1 MKTLVGSM
9 LLALALLLTACTHVA
24 DHELLANHMA
34 PDQLAAILTRDIIA
48 LSDTID
54 YQEAFMLADAAI
66 NATDS
71 LSRRYG
77 MSGPPEYHN
86 IMVNLGFRDRG
97 LCWHW
102 TTDLLNTFFAL
113 KLKTIDFMWAEAY
126 AGSDLSE
133 HNVAVIVP
141 AADMRLESGLIYDP
155 WRTSGKPYWILLK
168 DDTKYPWQEF
178 PRAKWLENQVEP

>member
-1 MKTLVGSM
+1 MKKLLCSM
-9 LLALALLLTACTHVA
+9 LLMLPLVLTACSHVS
-24 DHELLANHMA
+24 DSELLANRMT
-34 PDQLAAILTRDIIA
+34 PDQLTAELTRDIMA

-54 YQEAFMLADAAI
+54 PKEAFDLANTAI
-66 NATDS
+66 KTTDT
-71 LSRRYG
+71 LARKYG

-86 IMVNLGFRDRG
+86 VMVNLGIRDRG

-113 KLKTIDFMWAEAY
+113 NLKTIDFMWAEAH

-141 AADMRLESGLIYDP
+141 AADARLENGLIFDP

-168 DDTKYPWQEF
+168 DDTKYPWREF
-178 PRAKWLENQVEP
+178 PRNKW

>member
-1 MKTLVGSM
+1 MKTFLGCM
-9 LLALALLLTACTHVA
+9 LLVLALLSTACTHVA
-24 DHELLANHMA
+24 DHEILANHMA
-34 PDQLAAILTRDIIA
+34 PDRLTEVLTRDIIT

-54 YQEAFMLADAAI
+54 PKEAFILADAAI
-66 NATDS
+66 KATDRLAS
-71 LSRRYG
+71 RYG

-86 IMVNLGFRDRG
+86 IMVNLGLRDRG

-113 KLKTIDFMWAEAY
+113 NLETIDFMWAEAH

-141 AADMRLESGLIYDP
+141 AAEMRLENGLIYDP
-155 WRTSGKPYWILLK
+155 WRTSGKPYWILLRN
-168 DDTKYPWQEF
+168 DTEYPWQEF
-178 PRAKWLENQVEP
+178 PRAEWLARP

>member
-1 MKTLVGSM
+1 MKKLFCG
-9 LLALALLLTACTHVA
+9 LLLMLPLLFTACAHVS
-24 DHELLANHMA
+24 DNELLANRMT
-34 PDQLAAILTRDIIA
+34 PDQLTAALAGDIIS
-48 LSDTID
+48 LSGTID
-54 YQEAFMLADAAI
+54 PKEAFDLADTAI
-66 NATDS
+66 KATDR
-71 LSRRYG
+71 LAKKYG
-77 MSGPPEYHN
+77 TSGPPEYHN
-86 IMVNLGFRDRG
+86 IMVNLGIRDRG

-113 KLKTIDFMWAEAY
+113 NLKTIDFMWAEAH

-141 AADMRLESGLIYDP
+141 AADPRLEKGLIFDP

-178 PRAKWLENQVEP
+178 PRAKW

>member
-1 MKTLVGSM
+1 MKTLEGCIFLVLSLVFM
-9 LLALALLLTACTHVA
+9 ACTHVA
-24 DHELLANHMA
+24 DHELLANRME
-34 PDQLAAILTRDIIA
+34 PDQLTEALTRDIIA
-48 LSDTID
+48 LSDTIEPK
-54 YQEAFMLADAAI
+54 EAFILADAAI
-66 NATDS
+66 RATER
-71 LSRRYG
+71 LTGQYG

-113 KLKTIDFMWAEAY
+113 NLETIDFIWAEAY

-141 AADMRLESGLIYDP
+141 AADMRLENGLIYDP

-168 DDTKYPWQEF
+168 NDTKYPWQEF
-178 PRAKWLENQVEP
+178 PRAKWLVYP